1 MNSRNMT
8 EKAKEVLEDLISDY
22 IEDLDLY
29 DAGFRNP
36 LLDKKRKLEI
46 LSNMEETAYKLHIAC
61 ADLRKEIK

>member
-1 MNSRNMT
+1 MSKN
-8 EKAKEVLEDLISDY
+8 KDVLEDLITDY

-46 LSNMEETAYKLHIAC
+46 LSNMEETAYKLRLAC

>member
-1 MNSRNMT
+1 MNNRS
-8 EKAKEVLEDLISDY
+8 KIILEDLITDY

-29 DAGFRNP
+29 GAGFRNP

-61 ADLRKEIK
+61 KDLRKEI